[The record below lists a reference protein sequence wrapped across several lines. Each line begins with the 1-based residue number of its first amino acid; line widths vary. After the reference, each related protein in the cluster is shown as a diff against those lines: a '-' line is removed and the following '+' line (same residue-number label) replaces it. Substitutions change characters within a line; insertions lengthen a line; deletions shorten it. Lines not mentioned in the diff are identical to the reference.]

1 LSPPRKRGPNFLQKN
16 LGSRFR
22 GNDDWVAFPSSQQPA
37 ALRYIAAGMNLEPIL
52 ALAGKLA
59 APYDLAT
66 MLAEVMDAATQV
78 LGAER
83 ASVWLYQPETDELVL
98 RVASDI
104 APVRLAAGT
113 GIVGTCARTRQV
125 INVPDCYADARF
137 DPGVDRKSGYRTRC
151 LLALPLIDHMGALV
165 GVMQVLNKRHGVFDT
180 GDEAL
185 GGVLAAQCAVA
196 LQRTLMMQQ
205 VIEAEKLRREMETA
219 RAVQMSTL
227 PAAMPQVPGYD
238 LYGTF
243 QPADLTGGDTFDL
256 ALTEQGLL
264 IVLGDATGHGI
275 GAALSVTQLHAMLR
289 MALRLGADLELAY
302 RSVNNQLAERLPA
315 DRYITAFIGLLDPAT
330 HRLRFHSG
338 GQAPILCYRAERA
351 SFEEH
356 EPTSF
361 PLAAMP
367 LERLRPATTLE
378 LQPGDVLAL
387 LTDGIYEC
395 ENARGEQFGVERVR
409 RLIAERHD
417 APMAELAAALLR
429 AAQAFAGEAPQADDM
444 TMVLVRREP
453 PGARRAFRRG
463 TESLAQIFAFTA
475 DAVIEPEL
483 RRTVDLVIE
492 ELFTNIVKYGRASD
506 TMISV
511 DIRRHGRGVRVTL
524 TDPDAEYFDPQSA
537 RQPDVGAPLERREP
551 GGLGLHL
558 VRELVDTLEYRYSRE
573 ERTGRILFSL
583 GGSDAVH

>member
-1 LSPPRKRGPNFLQKN
+1 MG
-16 LGSRFR
+16 
-22 GNDDWVAFPSSQQPA
+22 
-37 ALRYIAAGMNLEPIL
+37 YIAAGMNLEPIL

-83 ASVWLYQPETDELVL
+83 ASVWLYEAQSDELVL

-104 APVRLAAGT
+104 APVRLAAGV
-113 GIVGTCARTRQV
+113 GIVGTCARTRKL

-137 DPGVDRKSGYRTRC
+137 DPSVDKKSGYRTRC
-151 LLALPLIDHMGALV
+151 LLALPLIDHQGALV
-165 GVMQVLNKRHGVFDT
+165 GVMQVLNKRGGVF
-180 GDEAL
+180 GAADEAL

-205 VIEAEKLRREMETA
+205 LIEGEKLRREMETA

-275 GAALSVTQLHAMLR
+275 GPALSVTQMHAMLR

-330 HRLRFHSG
+330 HRVRFHSG
-338 GQAPILCYRAERA
+338 GQAPILCYRAAAA

-356 EPTSF
+356 KPTSF

-367 LERLRPATTLE
+367 LERLRPATTLALE
-378 LQPGDVLAL
+378 PGDVLAL
-387 LTDGIYEC
+387 VSDGIYEC
-395 ENARGEQFGVERVR
+395 ENVRGEQFGAEGVR

-417 APMAELAAALLR
+417 VPMAELAADLLR
-429 AAQAFAGEAPQADDM
+429 AVQGFGTPADDM
-444 TMVLVRREP
+444 TLVLVKREP
-453 PGARRAFRRG
+453 PGARRAFRRSL
-463 TESLAQIFAFTA
+463 ESLAPIFAFTGETVT
-475 DAVIEPEL
+475 DREL
-483 RRTVDLVIE
+483 RRTVDLVLE
-492 ELFTNIVKYGRASD
+492 ELFTNIVKYGRASETLID
-506 TMISV
+506 I
-511 DIRRHGRGVRVTL
+511 DIRCLARGARVTL
-524 TDPDAEYFDPQSA
+524 IDPDAEYFDPQRA
-537 RQPDVGAPLERREP
+537 PQPDVNAPLERREP
-551 GGLGLHL
+551 GGIGLHL

-573 ERTGRILFSL
+573 ERTGRITFSV
-583 GGSDAVH
+583 GKNDADH

>member
-1 LSPPRKRGPNFLQKN
+1 M
-16 LGSRFR
+16 
-22 GNDDWVAFPSSQQPA
+22 
-37 ALRYIAAGMNLEPIL
+37 RYIGAGMNLEPIL

-83 ASVWLYQPETDELVL
+83 ASVWLYESETDELVL

-104 APVRLAAGT
+104 APVRLAAGV

-137 DPGVDRKSGYRTRC
+137 DPSVDRKSGFRTRC
-151 LLALPLIDHMGALV
+151 LLALPLIDHKGALV
-165 GVMQVLNKRHGVFDT
+165 GVMQVLNKRPGVFNRA
-180 GDEAL
+180 DEAL
-185 GGVLAAQCAVA
+185 GGVLAAQCAIA

-205 VIEAEKLRREMETA
+205 VIEGEKLRREMETA
-219 RAVQMSTL
+219 RVVQMSTL

-275 GAALSVTQLHAMLR
+275 GPALSVTQMHAMLR

-315 DRYITAFIGLLDPAT
+315 DRFITAFIGLLDPAT

-338 GQAPILCYRAERA
+338 GQAPILCYRAQSA

-356 EPTSF
+356 KPTSF

-367 LERLRPATTLE
+367 LERLRPATTLALE
-378 LQPGDVLAL
+378 PGDVLAL
-387 LTDGIYEC
+387 LSDGIYER
-395 ENARGEQFGVERVR
+395 ESARGEQFGAERVR
-409 RLIAERHD
+409 RLIAGRHD
-417 APMAELAAALLR
+417 APMAELAAELLR
-429 AAQAFAGEAPQADDM
+429 AVQSFADGAAQADDM
-444 TMVLVRREP
+444 TMVLVKREQ
-453 PGARRAFRRG
+453 PGARRAFRRSI
-463 TESLAQIFAFTA
+463 ESLAQIFAFSAETVMQA
-475 DAVIEPEL
+475 GL

-506 TMISV
+506 TMISI
-511 DIRRHGRGVRVTL
+511 DICRLGRGVRVTL
-524 TDPDAEYFDPQSA
+524 TDPDAEYFDPQRA
-537 RQPDVGAPLERREP
+537 PPPDVGAPLERREP

-573 ERTGRILFSL
+573 ERAGRITFSL
-583 GGSDAVH
+583 GGKDAIH

>member
-1 LSPPRKRGPNFLQKN
+1 MT
-16 LGSRFR
+16 
-22 GNDDWVAFPSSQQPA
+22 D
-37 ALRYIAAGMNLEPIL
+37 LEPIL

-66 MLAEVMDAATQV
+66 MLVEVVDAATQV

-83 ASVWLYQPETDELVL
+83 ASVWLYEADSDELVL

-104 APVRLAAGT
+104 APVRMAAGA
-113 GIVGTCARTRQV
+113 GIVGTCARTRKL

-137 DPGVDRKSGYRTRC
+137 DPRVDRKSGYRTRC
-151 LLALPLIDHMGALV
+151 LLALPLIDHQEALV
-165 GVMQVLNKRHGVFDT
+165 GVMQVLNKRHGVFDAA
-180 GDEAL
+180 DEAL

-205 VIEAEKLRREMETA
+205 VIEGEKLRREMETA
-219 RAVQMSTL
+219 RVVQMSTL

-243 QPADLTGGDTFDL
+243 RPADLTGGDTFDL

-275 GAALSVTQLHAMLR
+275 GPALSVTQMHAMLR

-315 DRYITAFIGLLDPAT
+315 DRFITAFIGLLDPAT

-338 GQAPILCYRAERA
+338 GQAPILCYRAKRA

-356 EPTSF
+356 KPTTF

-367 LERLRPATTLE
+367 LERLRAATTLE
-378 LQPGDVLAL
+378 LEPGDVLAL
-387 LTDGIYEC
+387 ISDGIYEC
-395 ENARGEQFGVERVR
+395 ADARGEDFGAERVR

-417 APMAELAAALLR
+417 APMAELAVELLQSV
-429 AAQAFAGEAPQADDM
+429 QAFAGGAPQADDM
-444 TMVLVRREP
+444 TLVLVKREP
-453 PGARRAFRRG
+453 PGAQRAFRRSV
-463 TESLAQIFAFTA
+463 ESLAQIFAFTA
-475 DAVIEPEL
+475 GTVTDAQL
-483 RRTVDLVIE
+483 RRTVDLVLE

-506 TMISV
+506 TLVSI
-511 DIRRHGRGVRVTL
+511 DIRRLGRGVRVTI
-524 TDPDAEYFDPQSA
+524 TDPDAEYFDPQRA
-537 RQPDVGAPLERREP
+537 PQPDVGAPLERREP

-558 VRELVDTLEYRYSRE
+558 VRELVDALEYRYARE
-573 ERTGRILFSL
+573 ERTGRITFSL
-583 GGSDAVH
+583 GTRDAVH